1 LAAKVAIDRNRERL
15 GSLHNEWDQLL
26 SKGQDLVHDLVPDE
40 EAVLIDQSRRL
51 HAAWSKF
58 RRDLPKDQQVQ
69 IEGRDLPDINYLVVT
84 VKKASETWQSDREGS
99 KLGKLKSKFH
109 SLCETCQDHS
119 SLLSI
124 IPKDDKY
131 VTLLTGSLSAIA
143 QATIN
148 HQNLAEG
155 VADTL
160 DDLSHDIDF
169 WNRQMREHGNIPSL
183 RKYIQELYVV
193 VFEFFT
199 EIFNKWSKS
208 GWKRLLTSFD
218 NGAFNDIFTTKKD
231 RLSAIERRMER
242 YVNLEF
248 RHRTTLHL
256 EKVIRN
262 QEEFMK
268 HLPDQLHHHRL
279 FLGESIQLLLEQRQ
293 SFILEAPQTT
303 LTTPMVEGSTEN
315 PPASRTSDDCESPSA
330 ELKVEQVSRANFRY
344 NRADIHAELTIFIN
358 QWMGQVKQLTQAAKQ
373 TSPFK
378 IDNEVQHRM
387 AKWQRGLSSAN
398 LWIHGPHDVSRP
410 SQNTMTAVSMVALAR
425 THNIPCVVYF
435 CTLTDQQD
443 FEESKRAFD
452 AFIASIIT
460 QLVQLIPEKGY
471 AEAGLSPAR
480 FSALAQGSLD
490 VEEKLQLLSD
500 VRDLGPRLLHIF
512 IDNLQV
518 LEDRSDEPYT
528 RDFLRGIAA
537 LCRLDARS
545 WLPETDVASN
555 TRDRVLGTKICF
567 TTDGYVDG
575 LAQAEGLQLLD
586 RVKFDLEIGDPLY
599 NEDGVRIAWSI
610 NNRDD

>member
-1 LAAKVAIDRNRERL
+1 MNRDAQVGPSGTIIRRFSDDISQSSPAEPLTRSLAAKVAIDRNRERL
-15 GSLHNEWDQLL
+15 GSLHHEWDQLL

-69 IEGRDLPDINYLVVT
+69 IEGRDLPDINYLVAT

-208 GWKRLLTSFD
+208 GWKRVLTSFD
-218 NGAFNDIFTTKKD
+218 NGAFNEIFTTKKD

-256 EKVIRN
+256 EKIN
-262 QEEFMK
+262 
-268 HLPDQLHHHRL
+268 
-279 FLGESIQLLLEQRQ
+279 
-293 SFILEAPQTT
+293 
-303 LTTPMVEGSTEN
+303 STI
-315 PPASRTSDDCESPSA
+315 TD
-330 ELKVEQVSRANFRY
+330 Y
-344 NRADIHAELTIFIN
+344 
-358 QWMGQVKQLTQAAKQ
+358 
-373 TSPFK
+373 
-378 IDNEVQHRM
+378 
-387 AKWQRGLSSAN
+387 SSAN
-398 LWIHGPHDVSRP
+398 LSNSYSSSDSR
-410 SQNTMTAVSMVALAR
+410 S
-425 THNIPCVVYF
+425 F
-435 CTLTDQQD
+435 
-443 FEESKRAFD
+443 
-452 AFIASIIT
+452 
-460 QLVQLIPEKGY
+460 
-471 AEAGLSPAR
+471 
-480 FSALAQGSLD
+480 
-490 VEEKLQLLSD
+490 
-500 VRDLGPRLLHIF
+500 
-512 IDNLQV
+512 
-518 LEDRSDEPYT
+518 
-528 RDFLRGIAA
+528 
-537 LCRLDARS
+537 
-545 WLPETDVASN
+545 
-555 TRDRVLGTKICF
+555 
-567 TTDGYVDG
+567 
-575 LAQAEGLQLLD
+575 
-586 RVKFDLEIGDPLY
+586 
-599 NEDGVRIAWSI
+599 
-610 NNRDD
+610 